1 MSQFADLIL
10 VSGRAAVE
18 LALFILLPIMIV
30 MLTLMRLLEARGVL
44 DRIVDRLSPWMHPLG
59 IPGLGIFALLQVLLV
74 SFAAPVA
81 TLTMM
86 DKGGL
91 SRRHIAAT
99 LALVF
104 GAAQANVVFPMSAMG
119 LNGLATLLISAL
131 AALAGAAAT
140 YHWFSRD
147 LPEEAEPPEP
157 RPAHPEADDTKGV
170 LKVVNRAGGEAFGI
184 AVGALPMLVLSLLLV
199 NILRSAG
206 AVGVLETLTAP
217 LFGLLDL
224 PGSVTLAIITKAIA
238 GGTAM
243 MGVSADLLQQGMMD
257 AGDVNRVAGMLI
269 HPFDIAGIAV
279 LISAGPRV
287 ASVLRPAI
295 YGALIAIAIRTVLHL
310 LIW

>member
-1 MSQFADLIL
+1 MTELADLIL

-30 MLTLMRLLEARGVL
+30 MLTLMRLLEAKGVL
-44 DRIVDRLSPWMHPLG
+44 DFIVDRISPWLHPLG
-59 IPGLGIFALLQVLLV
+59 IPGLGVFALLQVLFV
-74 SFAAPVA
+74 SFAAPLA

-119 LNGLATLLISAL
+119 LNGPMTLLISAF

-140 YHWFSRD
+140 YHWFTRN
-147 LPEEAEPPEP
+147 LPEEVEPPEP
-157 RPAHPEADDTKGV
+157 RPSHREAGDAKGILNV
-170 LKVVNRAGGEAFGI
+170 INHAGGEAFGI

-199 NILRSAG
+199 NILRATG
-206 AVGVLETLTAP
+206 VVGVLETLTTP
-217 LFGLLDL
+217 LFGWLEL
-224 PGSVTLAIITKAIA
+224 PPSVALPIITKAIA

-243 MGVSADLLQQGMMD
+243 MGVSADLLQQGLLNST
-257 AGDVNRVAGMLI
+257 DVNRVAGMLVN
-269 HPFDIAGIAV
+269 PFDVAGIAI

-287 ASVLRPAI
+287 AAVLRPAI
-295 YGALIAIAIRTVLHL
+295 YGALVAISIRTLLHL